1 MRRTAAAPSGAAGG
15 GRRACGAAPQGVS
28 ATPSKIAAVELYT
41 IREAAQL
48 CGMTY
53 EALRAR
59 VDRGSLRAG
68 KRREDAARMIPRS
81 ELQRTGLLPG
91 ADVAELQ
98 SEVDRLQTELRTHRL
113 LAEKA
118 QSATAAEHQAREQVE
133 HAFHQERAEKQT
145 VELQLREIERAHVEA
160 STTLEQVAHAG
171 WRERRRLLR
180 ELRASSAT

>member
-1 MRRTAAAPSGAAGG
+1 M
-15 GRRACGAAPQGVS
+15 S
-28 ATPSKIAAVELYT
+28 ATPSKIVAVELYT

-48 CGMTY
+48 CDTTY

-59 VDRGSLRAG
+59 VDRGTIRAG

-98 SEVDRLQTELRTHRL
+98 SEVGRLQAELRTHRL
-113 LAEKA
+113 LSEKA
-118 QSATAAEHQAREQVE
+118 QSATAAERQAREQVE
-133 HAFHQERAEKQT
+133 RAFHQERAEKQT
-145 VELQLREIERAHVEA
+145 VESQLREIERAHVEA
-160 STTLEQVAHAG
+160 STRLEQVAHAG

-180 ELRASSAT
+180 ELRASGAA